1 MDSMIAR
8 LQNLSRPQLK
18 PFELKYCATFLT
30 KLQGL
35 MFKKSLEPHCG
46 VLLVETQDSVINT
59 TIHMLFMNFDIST
72 VWIDR
77 SGVVVDVQLAKR
89 WHLMYKP
96 QKAACLVLETHCQ
109 HMKDFK
115 PGDKIDY
122 EII

>member
-8 LQNLSRPQLK
+8 LQNHSRPQLK
-18 PFELKYCATFLT
+18 PFELKYCATFMT

-35 MFKKSLEPHCG
+35 MFRKNLEPHSG
-46 VLLVETQDSVINT
+46 ALLVETQDSVINT
-59 TIHMLFMNFDIST
+59 TIHMLFMNFDICT

-77 SGVVVDVQLAKR
+77 SGTVVDVQLAKR

-96 QKAACLVLETHCQ
+96 QKAACLVLETHFQ
-109 HMKDFK
+109 HMNDFK
-115 PGDKIDY
+115 LGDKIGY

>member
-1 MDSMIAR
+1 MIAR
-8 LQNLSRPQLK
+8 LKNLTQPQLE
-18 PFELKYCATFLT
+18 PFELKYCATFMT

-35 MFKKSLEPHCG
+35 MFKKDLEPFYG
-46 VLLVETQDSVINT
+46 VLLVETQDSVVNT
-59 TIHMLFMNFDIST
+59 TIHMLFMNFDICT

-77 SGVVVDVQLAKR
+77 SNTVVDIQLARR

-96 QKAACLVLETHCQ
+96 QKAACLVLETHSQ

-115 PGDKIDY
+115 LGDKIGY